1 MQLNGHLRLDVPFDE
16 KEQAVQLGAKPH
28 VKDGRFQ
35 FWYAHKYTDI
45 MPFLRWWNADFVQA
59 VMAGTLDVPS
69 EQLAAAQAALSQQS
83 APMAM
88 PSAPSAAPTPS
99 AAPDEGHK
107 GASLSGYLKEVRRV
121 VGQSFSSA
129 SWVMADVVN
138 ITGRPGSH
146 RYLELAEYDASGREV
161 AKTRGMLWA
170 KKANLLL
177 PRFETATGM
186 PLAQGMKVL
195 VQVRAEVSERYG
207 LSLQIDNIDPRFT
220 LGELEA
226 KIQRIRQQL
235 QQEGW
240 QTQYQRIGLPG
251 CFRRVAVI
259 APEGA
264 AGLGDFNTQ
273 ADVLQR
279 IGLCQF
285 ELFPAYFQGDHAKR
299 TIAEAFARIA
309 ECQQQGADF
318 DAIVII
324 RGGGDTAGLMA
335 LNEYEIVRAICAA
348 TLPVMVGIGHER
360 DVTLLD
366 EYGAMRFAT
375 PSMVVGHITRSWVEH
390 GEAVR
395 TLQHQMQQCVGDI
408 LVRVREQLNRY
419 QQSVDELLS
428 SEVRRT
434 RERLAQVREQVYR
447 DNLNSLGQLRHV
459 LNAVRHEVAGVS
471 PARILAQGY
480 GYVIEAPGKTL
491 PSVAMLAE
499 HSTATLRMRDGDITI
514 YLKKSEGA

>member
-1 MQLNGHLRLDVPFDE
+1 MQLTGHLRLDVPFEE
-16 KEQAVQLGAKPH
+16 KEQAVALGAKPH
-28 VKDGRFQ
+28 VKNGQFQ
-35 FWYAHKYTDI
+35 FFYAHKHTDI
-45 MPFLRWWNADFVQA
+45 MPFLRWWNEDFVQA
-59 VMAGTLDVPS
+59 VMTGTLDVPS
-69 EQLAAAQAALSQQS
+69 EELLAAQSALSQQS
-83 APMAM
+83 APT
-88 PSAPSAAPTPS
+88 PQRQNAPVMN
-99 AAPDEGHK
+99 DGGEK
-107 GASLSGYLKEVRRV
+107 GTALSGYLKEVRRV

-129 SWVMADVVN
+129 SWVIADVVN
-138 ITGRPGSH
+138 ITGRQGSH

-161 AKTRGMLWA
+161 AKARGMLWA

-177 PRFETATGM
+177 PRFEAATGM
-186 PLAQGMKVL
+186 PLAPGMKVM

-240 QTQYQRIGLPG
+240 QSQYQRLPLPG

-279 IGLCQF
+279 IGLCHF

-299 TIAEAFARIA
+299 TIAEAFTRID
-309 ECQQQGADF
+309 ERQQQGEDF

-375 PSMVVGHITRSWVEH
+375 PSMVVGYITRSWVEH
-390 GEAVR
+390 GETVR
-395 TLQHQMQQCVGDI
+395 GLQHQIQQCVGDI
-408 LVRVREQLNRY
+408 LVRVREQLNRHR
-419 QQSVDELLS
+419 QGVDEVLGA
-428 SEVRRT
+428 EVRRT
-434 RERLAQVREQVYR
+434 RERLTQVRDQIYR
-447 DNLNSLGQLRHV
+447 DNLSSLAQLRHV
-459 LNAVRHEVAGVS
+459 LNGVRHEVAGVS
-471 PARILAQGY
+471 PTRILAQGY
-480 GYVIEAPGKTL
+480 GYVIEAPGKTI
-491 PSVAMLAE
+491 PDAAMLAE
-499 HSTATLRMRDGDITI
+499 HSSATLRMRDGDITI
-514 YLKKSEGA
+514 YIKNTEGT